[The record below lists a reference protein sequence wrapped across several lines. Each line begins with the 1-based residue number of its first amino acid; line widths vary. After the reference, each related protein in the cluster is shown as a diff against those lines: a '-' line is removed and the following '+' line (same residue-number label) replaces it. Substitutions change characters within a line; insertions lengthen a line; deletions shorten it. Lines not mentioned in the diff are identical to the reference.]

1 MEMIRREYFN
11 TKVLV
16 KVSVLGTIAFLL
28 MLFEF
33 PLWFAPAFLEIDFS
47 DVPPLIGSF
56 ALGPFAGVLVQLV
69 KNLLNLVLEGT
80 DTAAVGEF
88 ANFLVGSIFVFTAG
102 FFYHRK
108 KTFKNAVIGMV
119 LGILAMTATM
129 SIINYYVMIPLYAKL
144 FGWPIEQIV
153 ALGTAVNKYVVDF
166 KTLILFAVV
175 PFNLVK
181 GILITSVTTL
191 IYKKVSPILHR

>member
-1 MEMIRREYFN
+1 MDIIKKEYLN

-16 KVSVLGTIAFLL
+16 KVSVLGAIAFLL
-28 MLFEF
+28 MLFDF
-33 PLWFAPAFLEIDFS
+33 PLWFAPSFLKFDFS
-47 DVPPLIGSF
+47 DVPGLIGSF

-69 KNLLNLVLEGT
+69 KNLLNLALEGT
-80 DTAAVGEF
+80 DTAAVGEL
-88 ANFLVGSIFVFTAG
+88 ANFVVGSIFVFTAG
-102 FFYHRK
+102 YIYHRN
-108 KTFKNAVIGMV
+108 KTFKNAVIGMAA
-119 LGILAMTATM
+119 GIIAMTI
-129 SIINYYVMIPLYAKL
+129 SISVANYYVMIPLYAKI

-181 GILITSVTTL
+181 GIIVTLVTAL
-191 IYKKVSPILHR
+191 IYKRVSPILRR

>member
-1 MEMIRREYFN
+1 MEIIRKEYFN

-16 KVSVLGTIAFLL
+16 KVSVLGAIAFLL
-28 MLFEF
+28 MLFDF
-33 PLWFAPAFLEIDFS
+33 PLWFAPTFLKFDFS
-47 DVPPLIGSF
+47 DVPALIGSF

-69 KNLLNLVLEGT
+69 KNLLNLALEGT
-80 DTAAVGEF
+80 NTAAVGEL
-88 ANFLVGSIFVFTAG
+88 ANFVVGSIFVFISG
-102 FFYHRK
+102 LFYHRK
-108 KTFKNAVIGMV
+108 RTFKNAVIGMV
-119 LGILAMTATM
+119 LGIIAMTLSI

-153 ALGTAVNKYVVDF
+153 ALGTAVNKFVVDF

-181 GILITSVTTL
+181 GILVTLVTTL
-191 IYKKVSPILHR
+191 LYKRVSPILRK

>member
-16 KVSVLGTIAFLL
+16 KVSVLGAIAFLL

-33 PLWFAPAFLEIDFS
+33 PLWFAPAFLELDFS
-47 DVPPLIGSF
+47 DVPSLIGSF
-56 ALGPFAGVLVQLV
+56 ALGPFAGVMVQLV
-69 KNLLNLVLEGT
+69 KNLLNLAIQGT
-80 DTAAVGEF
+80 DTAAVGEL
-88 ANFLVGSIFVFTAG
+88 ANFVVGSVFAFTAG
-102 FFYHRK
+102 LFYHKK
-108 KTFKNAVIGMV
+108 KTFKNAVIGMA
-119 LGILAMTATM
+119 LGILAMTASM

-153 ALGTAVNKYVVDF
+153 ALGTAVNKHVVDF

-181 GILITSVTTL
+181 GIIVTLVTTL
-191 IYKKVSPILHR
+191 IYKRVSPILHR

>member
-16 KVSVLGTIAFLL
+16 KVSVLGAIAFLL

-33 PLWFAPAFLEIDFS
+33 PLWFAPAFLELDFS
-47 DVPPLIGSF
+47 DVPSLIGAF
-56 ALGPFAGVLVQLV
+56 ALGPVAGVLVQLV
-69 KNLLNLVLEGT
+69 KNLLNLALQGT
-80 DTAAVGEF
+80 DTAAVGEL
-88 ANFLVGSIFVFTAG
+88 ANFVVGSVFAFTAG
-102 FFYHRK
+102 LVYHRK

-119 LGILAMTATM
+119 LGILTMTISI

-153 ALGTAVNKYVVDF
+153 ALGTAVNKFVVDF
-166 KTLILFAVV
+166 KSLILFAVV

-181 GILITSVTTL
+181 GILVTLLTTL
-191 IYKKVSPILHR
+191 LYKRVSPILHR